1 MSSAVAVRMRK
12 SLREA
17 ARRSTLLAQ
26 TDGRR
31 VVQIPS
37 RQRDILEVLAIYD
50 DWARP
55 MDVGAIDGSH
65 HTMSLRALV
74 KKGLAER
81 QLRGSLLNQIRGSD
95 LYERIAAD
103 RLRGRKHG
111 RSVPRGS
118 YVYRISTAGR
128 EILK

>member
-1 MSSAVAVRMRK
+1 VS
-12 SLREA
+12 REREPALLPRA
-17 ARRSTLLAQ
+17 ADA
-26 TDGRR
+26 GRA
-31 VVQIPS
+31 VQISS
-37 RQRDILEVLAIYD
+37 RQRDILEALAIYD

-74 KKGLAER
+74 KKGLVER

-103 RLRGRKHG
+103 RIRGRKHG
-111 RSVPRGS
+111 RDVPRGS

>member
-1 MSSAVAVRMRK
+1 
-12 SLREA
+12 
-17 ARRSTLLAQ
+17 
-26 TDGRR
+26 
-31 VVQIPS
+31 VQISS
-37 RQRDILEVLAIYD
+37 RQRDILKALAIYD

-74 KKGLAER
+74 KKGLVER
-81 QLRGSLLNQIRGSD
+81 RLRGSLLNQIRGTD

-118 YVYRISTAGR
+118 YDYRITADGR

>member
-1 MSSAVAVRMRK
+1 M
-12 SLREA
+12 
-17 ARRSTLLAQ
+17 
-26 TDGRR
+26 
-31 VVQIPS
+31 QISS
-37 RQRDILEVLAIYD
+37 RQRDILEALAIYD

-65 HTMSLRALV
+65 HTMTLRALV

-81 QLRGSLLNQIRGSD
+81 QLRGSLLNQIRGTA
-95 LYERIAAD
+95 LYERIASD

-118 YVYRISTAGR
+118 YVYRITDAGR
-128 EILK
+128 RIIGR

>member
-1 MSSAVAVRMRK
+1 MS
-12 SLREA
+12 REREPALLPRA
-17 ARRSTLLAQ
+17 ADA
-26 TDGRR
+26 GRA
-31 VVQIPS
+31 VQISS
-37 RQRDILEVLAIYD
+37 RQRDILEALAIYD

-74 KKGLAER
+74 KKGLVER

-103 RLRGRKHG
+103 RIRGRKHG
-111 RSVPRGS
+111 RDVPRGS

>member
-1 MSSAVAVRMRK
+1 M
-12 SLREA
+12 
-17 ARRSTLLAQ
+17 
-26 TDGRR
+26 
-31 VVQIPS
+31 QISS
-37 RQRDILEVLAIYD
+37 RQRDILEALAIYD

-65 HTMSLRALV
+65 HTMTLRALV
-74 KKGLAER
+74 KKGLVER
-81 QLRGSLLNQIRGSD
+81 RLRGSLLNQIRGSD

-118 YVYRISTAGR
+118 YIYRITEDGKKLLA
-128 EILK
+128 